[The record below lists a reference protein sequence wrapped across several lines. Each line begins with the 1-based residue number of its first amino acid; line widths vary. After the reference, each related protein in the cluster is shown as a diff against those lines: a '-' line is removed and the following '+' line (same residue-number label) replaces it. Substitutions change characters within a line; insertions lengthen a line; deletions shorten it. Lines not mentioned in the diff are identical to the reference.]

1 MNYKWA
7 RDYILELMNQYTMQ
21 GAPVPNV
28 YNCQNDYLIRI
39 RKLLNDAQVQV
50 ATTVGKIRTVVPL
63 SDLVC
68 EERGKWQI
76 YTMPDDFWKLC
87 SGGLV
92 RYGEDDLERCNLF
105 HAIGANQIAVPKSS
119 SGDMSVEYYRLPKL
133 LSDNPK
139 DEDELDNTVPAQMAL
154 PYYVAGHLIMYDN
167 AFAYQAL
174 MNEFESKLARLAE
187 DPVFIVSSVEDA
199 YSGGAY

>member
-7 RDYILELMNQYTMQ
+7 KDYSLKLLNQYTMQ
-21 GAPVPNV
+21 GSIVSSS
-28 YNCQNDYLIRI
+28 YNCQADYLNRI
-39 RKLLNDAQVQV
+39 PDLLNDAQVQV
-50 ATTVGKIRTVVPL
+50 ATTVGKIRAVIPL
-63 SDLVC
+63 SELVC

-76 YTMPDDFWKLC
+76 FTMPDDFWRLC

-92 RYGEDDLERCNLF
+92 RYGEDLERCNLC
-105 HAIGANQIAVPKSS
+105 HAIGAKQIAVPKSV

-133 LSDNPK
+133 LSDNPQ

-154 PYYVAGHLIMYDN
+154 PYYVAAHLAMLDN

-174 MNEFESKLARLAE
+174 LNEFESKLERLAE
-187 DPVFIVSSVEDA
+187 DPVFIVSSVEDV
-199 YSGGAY
+199 YDGGAY